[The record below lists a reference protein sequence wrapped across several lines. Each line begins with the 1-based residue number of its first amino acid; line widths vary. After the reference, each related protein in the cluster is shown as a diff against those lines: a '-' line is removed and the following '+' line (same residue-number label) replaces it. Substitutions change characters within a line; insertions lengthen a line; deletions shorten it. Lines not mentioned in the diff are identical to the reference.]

1 MARRVRR
8 KPGRGRDL
16 SVAAMLI
23 VVIAFSVLLLLG
35 MPVAFAIGIAGVLF
49 FLQHP
54 ELPLTIPIQL
64 TVSETQNFALLAVP
78 LFILAGNFLNNS
90 GITHNLL
97 KLATVLTGRMQGGLA
112 QTSIALSTLMSGVT
126 GSSIADAAMNARVLG
141 LQMLKRGFSKGYAA
155 GVLSYGSLMAPI
167 IPPGIGFILY
177 GTVGQVSIGRLFAA
191 GIVPGL
197 MLWASLAIAISVT
210 ARRRGYAPERTTR
223 PTVNEIAVAL
233 WGGMWAILFPIILL
247 LGLRYGIFTP
257 SEIGAFAVVYAV
269 MVGVFAH
276 RMLTLAGCRE
286 AVEGSLID
294 IGGVMFLLALSAV
307 FGYGIV
313 FERIPEV
320 ISSWMLGITDNPYV
334 VMVLIV
340 LFILLAGTFME
351 GSVLIIMLTPI
362 FLPLVMKYDIDPV
375 HFGLVFII
383 AATIGNYTP
392 PVGGAMFVVCQ
403 VLRCPIGEYT
413 RESIPFLIAVSAVTL
428 LLIFVPEVVLFVP
441 DLIFG
446 KDLR

>member
-1 MARRVRR
+1 
-8 KPGRGRDL
+8 
-16 SVAAMLI
+16 MLI
-23 VVIAFSVLLLLG
+23 VLIAFTVLLLMG
-35 MPVAFAIGIAGVLF
+35 MPVAFAIGISGALF

-54 ELPLTIPIQL
+54 ELPATIPIQL
-64 TVSETQNFALLAVP
+64 TVTETQNFALLAVP

-126 GSSIADAAMNARVLG
+126 GSSIADAAMNARILG
-141 LQMLKRGFSKGYAA
+141 VQMLKRGFSRGYAA

-191 GIVPGL
+191 GILPGL
-197 MLWASLAIAISVT
+197 MLWAALAIAISIT
-210 ARRRGYAPERTTR
+210 ARRRGYKPEREKA
-223 PTVNEIAVAL
+223 PTVREVLVAS
-233 WGGMWAILFPIILL
+233 WGGIWAILFPIILL
-247 LGLRYGIFTP
+247 LGLRGGVFTP

-269 MVGVFAH
+269 AIGIFAY
-276 RMLTLAGCRE
+276 RMLTFAGFRD
-286 AVEGSLID
+286 AVEGSLVD
-294 IGGVMFLLALSAV
+294 VGAVMFLLALSAI

-320 ISSWMLGITDNPYV
+320 ISAWMLGVTDDPNV

-340 LFILLAGTFME
+340 LFILAAGTFME

-362 FLPLVMKYDIDPV
+362 FLPLVTKYGIDPV

-392 PVGGAMFVVCQ
+392 PVGAAMFVVCQ

-413 RESIPFLIAVSAVTL
+413 RESVPFLIAVSLVTL
-428 LLIFVPEVVLFVP
+428 LLIFVPGVVLVVP
-441 DLIFG
+441 NWLFG
-446 KDLR
+446 QH